1 MKLPSGITGFY
12 EKQNKPPTMDGHQF
26 KQICFSQV
34 KGIGGMVIKFKE
46 PEGTNFFDV
55 EVSFRHTNIH
65 ILLNAHYPFLAFA
78 SLVDF
83 DHIRFVDE
91 SNLTTLFMQFYR
103 VLTVA
108 ELNKPLRQLDNG
120 LNQAEWEQ
128 IAYWKPERIGD
139 IIFNYWD

>member
-1 MKLPSGITGFY
+1 
-12 EKQNKPPTMDGHQF
+12 MDF
-26 KQICFSQV
+26 
-34 KGIGGMVIKFKE
+34 
-46 PEGTNFFDV
+46 N
-55 EVSFRHTNIH
+55 
-65 ILLNAHYPFLAFA
+65 
-78 SLVDF
+78 
-83 DHIRFVDE
+83 HIRFVDE